1 MGLGKFFVEK
11 HSKIV
16 AVVFPVSVA
25 FGCGYTLKNGTN
37 PFSDLKSWA
46 TGSEAPSAAYSYQ
59 FKLGSA
65 GTK

>member
-1 MGLGKFFVEK
+1 MSLGKYIVEK

-16 AVVFPVSVA
+16 AVVFPAGVA
-25 FGCGYTLKNGTN
+25 FGCGYTMKNGTN
-37 PFSDLKSWA
+37 PFTDLKSWA
-46 TGSEAPSAAYSYQ
+46 TGTEAPQGAYSYQ